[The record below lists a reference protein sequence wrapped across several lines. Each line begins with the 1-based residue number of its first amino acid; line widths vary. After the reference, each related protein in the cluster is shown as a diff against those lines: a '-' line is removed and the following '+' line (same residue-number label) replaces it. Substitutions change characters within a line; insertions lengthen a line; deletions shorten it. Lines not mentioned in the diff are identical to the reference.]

1 MEAGV
6 RVLVNL
12 LLKNFNNEIVS
23 NETTF
28 SVTVEVY
35 LSRLIIYQS

>member
-1 MEAGV
+1 MEVGV

-12 LLKNFNNEIVS
+12 LLKNLNNEIVS

-35 LSRLIIYQS
+35 LSRLIIYES

>member
-1 MEAGV
+1 MEVGV

>member
-1 MEAGV
+1 MEVGV
-6 RVLVNL
+6 RVLLNL
-12 LLKNFNNEIVS
+12 LLKNLNNEIVS

-35 LSRLIIYQS
+35 LSRLIIYES

>member
-1 MEAGV
+1 MEVGV

-35 LSRLIIYQS
+35 LSRLIIYES